1 MSFLKFPQTLYEEQ
15 RKKSGVFGLLEKK
28 IYVQLSN
35 KKLIQIMYDIKD
47 ENNLTCG
54 WLLSEAIRKIHSH
67 QDRYLDIIEDTSS
80 IVALITDKQDLSTD
94 FYLSQFERPL
104 KYVKDGQILKPYYAD
119 QSYKFDDGNRITLK
133 HFDILKKIGLGGFS
147 EVYLARRK
155 DNGQFVALKA
165 IKKKTLIKKRRKLYV
180 YNEKNTMIA
189 LKDNPFI
196 VKFFFA
202 FQTREKLIFVLEYCP
217 GGELFYH
224 LNQERRF
231 KEEQA
236 GILFAQILEGI
247 EFLHSKNIIYRD
259 LKPENILLDMNGYV
273 KLADFGLSKVLKSKD
288 QLNYTFCGSHEYMAP
303 EMIQKKGHTFAVD
316 YYSLGVLLY
325 ELVAGIPP
333 FSSDN
338 KTDLLEKA
346 LTKEVKFPPKQF
358 SSQLQDFIK
367 QLMIKDPSKR
377 LGAKSGISEIRKHPW
392 CKKINFDK
400 IRSLKFDPPI
410 IPRINAL
417 NLDEG
422 AVGENESLIQE
433 GNAQYDN
440 YLQQKLYRSSHKM
453 QMNSFTDFNRQN
465 SSKNKFTIGE
475 DSAQGNDEGKTHF
488 IDNHGNFN
496 SSFTYEQS
504 FNNGYSSSCN
514 NNNLSMNLNPN
525 HFSVDSLNNTQ
536 ILNGMSQ
543 PFIQDQEFIDFS
555 YYGYTSNDTKHSE
568 DGEQILNKNLEKINE
583 ENKQV
588 QSEEC
593 EVVFFNNSN
602 NIFASPNKNLLS
614 SNLKS
619 QNQNQV
625 CNLSGK
631 TNQFN
636 NNYESSNQEQFQQ
649 IPNMKHQL
657 QDGYYQVSRK
667 LFDEGNQNRLAF
679 LSYNNQSLNTD
690 RVSYERLQSLKTQN
704 QQDYRKIDQEDI
716 FYVLYKQDALYNIQL
731 NEMNNLAQTQLQL
744 NLKLQNTQN
753 NRQIYSEKLLNDKN
767 DHQTVAKLDQ
777 SFGPK
782 TVLSKL
788 QVNSSIDSLNHLQ
801 QFSKNLNQIDADQP
815 LEIDDNGD
823 DISILNEKND
833 TDSILNHMQH
843 HIKIIK
849 KQLIF

>member
-1 MSFLKFPQTLYEEQ
+1 MSFLKISQTLYEEQ
-15 RKKSGVFGLLEKK
+15 RKKSGVLGLVEKK

-35 KKLIQIMYDIKD
+35 KKLIQIVYDVND

-54 WLLSEAIRKIHSH
+54 WLLSEAIRKIHQH
-67 QDRYLDIIEDTSS
+67 QDKYLDIIEDTSS
-80 IVALITDKQDLSTD
+80 IVALITDKQDISTD

-119 QSYKFDDGNRITLK
+119 RSYKFDDGNRITLK
-133 HFDILKKIGLGGFS
+133 HFDVLKKIGLGGFS

-155 DNGQFVALKA
+155 DNGQFVALKV

-196 VKFFFA
+196 VQFFFA

-367 QLMIKDPSKR
+367 QLMIKDPTKR

-410 IPRINAL
+410 IPRINML
-417 NLDEG
+417 NIDEG

-453 QMNSFTDFNRQN
+453 QINSFTDFNRQN
-465 SSKNKFTIGE
+465 SFKNKFTIGE

-488 IDNHGNFN
+488 IDNNGNFN

-504 FNNGYSSSCN
+504 FNNGYSTSCY
-514 NNNLSMNLNPN
+514 NNNLSMNINPN

-536 ILNGMSQ
+536 ILNGKSG
-543 PFIQDQEFIDFS
+543 PFIQDQEFLDFS

-568 DGEQILNKNLEKINE
+568 DGELILHNNLNDNHE
-583 ENKQV
+583 ENKQAEN
-588 QSEEC
+588 EEC
-593 EVVFFNNSN
+593 QIVFFNNSN

-619 QNQNQV
+619 HNQNYV
-625 CNLSGK
+625 SNFSGK

-636 NNYESSNQEQFQQ
+636 NNLEGSNQEQFQLLSNQQHQNQSGCQQ
-649 IPNMKHQL
+649 IN
-657 QDGYYQVSRK
+657 RK
-667 LFDEGNQNRLAF
+667 LFDEANQNTLAF
-679 LSYNNQSLNTD
+679 LSDNNQSLNTD

-704 QQDYRKIDQEDI
+704 QQDSNKLEHEDI
-716 FYVLYKQDALYNIQL
+716 FYILYKQDALYNIQL
-731 NEMNNLAQTQLQL
+731 NEINNLAHQQQ
-744 NLKLQNTQN
+744 QNQKVQSIYTG
-753 NRQIYSEKLLNDKN
+753 RQINSEKLLNDKN
-767 DHQTVAKLDQ
+767 VQQNVAKLNQ

-788 QVNSSIDSLNHLQ
+788 QVNTSVDSFNHLQ

-823 DISILNEKND
+823 DISILNEKNEND
-833 TDSILNHMQH
+833 DSQLNHMQLN
-843 HIKIIK
+843 IKNIK

>member
-1 MSFLKFPQTLYEEQ
+1 MSFLKFSQTLYEEQ
-15 RKKSGVFGLLEKK
+15 RKKSGVLGLVEKK

-35 KKLIQIMYDIKD
+35 KKLIQIVYDVND

-54 WLLSEAIRKIHSH
+54 WLLSEAIRKIHQH
-67 QDRYLDIIEDTSS
+67 QDKYLDIIEDTSS
-80 IVALITDKQDLSTD
+80 IVALITDKQDISTD

-119 QSYKFDDGNRITLK
+119 RSYKFDDGNRITLK
-133 HFDILKKIGLGGFS
+133 HFDVLKKIGLGGFS

-155 DNGQFVALKA
+155 DNGQFVALKV

-196 VKFFFA
+196 VQFFFA

-392 CKKINFDK
+392 CRKINFDK

-410 IPRINAL
+410 IPRINVL
-417 NLDEG
+417 NIDEG

-453 QMNSFTDFNRQN
+453 QINSFNDFNRQN
-465 SSKNKFTIGE
+465 SLKNKFTIGE
-475 DSAQGNDEGKTHF
+475 DSAQGNDEGRTHF

-514 NNNLSMNLNPN
+514 NNLSMNLNPN

-536 ILNGMSQ
+536 ILNGKSG
-543 PFIQDQEFIDFS
+543 PFIQDQEFLDFS

-568 DGEQILNKNLEKINE
+568 DGEQILNNDNHE

-588 QSEEC
+588 ENEEC
-593 EVVFFNNSN
+593 QVVFFNNSN
-602 NIFASPNKNLLS
+602 NIFASPNKNLLN
-614 SNLKS
+614 SNIKNT
-619 QNQNQV
+619 NQNYV
-625 CNLSGK
+625 SNFSGK

-636 NNYESSNQEQFQQ
+636 NNFEQEQFQLLPNVQNQQYDGSQQ
-649 IPNMKHQL
+649 IN
-657 QDGYYQVSRK
+657 RK
-667 LFDEGNQNRLAF
+667 LFDEGNQNTLAF
-679 LSYNNQSLNTD
+679 LSDNNQSLNTD
-690 RVSYERLQSLKTQN
+690 RVSYERVQSLKTQN
-704 QQDYRKIDQEDI
+704 QQDQHKIDHEDI
-716 FYVLYKQDALYNIQL
+716 FYILYKQDALQNIQL
-731 NEMNNLAQTQLQL
+731 NEINNLTLQQQ
-744 NLKLQNTQN
+744 QNQQIQN
-753 NRQIYSEKLLNDKN
+753 AYTSRQVNSEKFLNNKN
-767 DHQTVAKLDQ
+767 SQQTVAKLNQ
-777 SFGPK
+777 SFGPR

-788 QVNSSIDSLNHLQ
+788 QVNRSIDSFNHLQ
-801 QFSKNLNQIDADQP
+801 QFSKNLNQIGADQP

-833 TDSILNHMQH
+833 TDSQLNHMQQQ
-843 HIKIIK
+843 IKNIK